1 VASEDDAG
9 QDGSTGFKVGV
20 SLCLVVAGGI
30 AAVVCGLFGLTGY
43 EVELGPFA
51 GFLFGYAFATVGLS
65 ILLQTLVDR
74 PLVTAIVCGAAALLL
89 AGIVL
94 ARRPAM
100 GLDEILIGSIGV
112 ACIAWWAY
120 QSFRRQRG
128 RAS

>member
-1 VASEDDAG
+1 MV
-9 QDGSTGFKVGV
+9 V
-20 SLCLVVAGGI
+20 SIGLLVVGATV
-30 AAVVCGLFGLTGY
+30 AVVCGLLGLTGP
-43 EVELGPFA
+43 EVALGPYA

-65 ILLQTLVDR
+65 ILLQTVIDSATV
-74 PLVTAIVCGAAALLL
+74 PAIVCGAAALLL

-94 ARRPAM
+94 ARREAM
-100 GLDEILIGSIGV
+100 DLVEVGAGSFVV